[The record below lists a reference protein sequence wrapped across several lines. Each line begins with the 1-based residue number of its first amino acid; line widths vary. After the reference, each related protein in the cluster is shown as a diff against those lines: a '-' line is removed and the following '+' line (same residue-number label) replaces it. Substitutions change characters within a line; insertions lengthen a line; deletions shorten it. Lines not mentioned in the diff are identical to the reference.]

1 VGESERVLGVIEYKS
16 RYNHFPLTPQNSTAQ
31 PSYHSDQYTIVIVYY
46 FRHYIAAVSVFS
58 IINAVLRCYM
68 IGFYKEKY

>member
-31 PSYHSDQYTIVIVYY
+31 PPYHSDQYTIVIVLL
-46 FRHYIAAVSVFS
+46 FQTLHSSCFS
-58 IINAVLRCYM
+58 IQYYKCSFKVLYDWLL
-68 IGFYKEKY
+68 